1 MTPDNG
7 DFSRLRPPVNVNLLR
22 RRCRETGC
30 DRDPWVAAALNFLM
44 SNPNDP
50 QMLEVV
56 REALAACEL
65 QDTVSPDP
73 FRATNPVSLENLRGT
88 IGLGFIPP
96 FGVPWMITP
105 EMLMTHLLLTGR
117 SGGGKTTIIL
127 LILIQL
133 LKLGFR
139 IKIFDRKLDYAA
151 LVAFDNFVYWQLDHF
166 FTNWLAPPPGI
177 SFRTWINQFFEIF
190 GNYEDIRVATRGLL
204 AEKTLWI
211 YDRMRKAGSKRY
223 PTLKDVYHVIA
234 ELNYPRIS
242 NMARHQ
248 ETIMNRMDGLFAVFG
263 DHICSHRQ
271 LDWKAYLEADWAISL
286 NGIPSDFQNLF
297 ITVEIAKIYQYRV
310 THNLRSR
317 SLADLIVFD
326 EASTMFKKFYE
337 VREGT
342 YVLTDLLA
350 KSREW
355 GIGFVIG
362 TQTLSG
368 LADSVMANT
377 AIKIMVGGAGL
388 REDYDAFAGATG
400 MTLLQKEFLKR
411 LTIPGQACARDPRY
425 PYPFTLEVP
434 NVVK

>member
-1 MTPDNG
+1 MTPDADG
-7 DFSRLRPPVNVNLLR
+7 AHRLPPVNVNFLQ
-22 RRCRETGC
+22 RRCHETGC
-30 DRDPWVAAALNFLM
+30 DRDPWVAAALKCLKN
-44 SNPNDP
+44 NPNDP

-56 REALAACEL
+56 IEAFAACEL
-65 QDTVSPDP
+65 ADAVSPDP
-73 FRATNPVSLENLRGT
+73 FRATNPVSIKDLQGT
-88 IGLGFIPP
+88 IGLGFVPP
-96 FGVPWMITP
+96 FGLPWMITP
-105 EMLMTHLLLTGR
+105 EMLTTHVLVTGR

-127 LILIQL
+127 LLLIQL
-133 LKLGFR
+133 LQLGFR
-139 IKIFDRKLDYAA
+139 IKIFDRKLDFAA
-151 LVAFDNFVYWQLDHF
+151 LVAFENFVYWKLDHF
-166 FTNWLAPPPGI
+166 YTNWLTPPPGI

-204 AEKTLWI
+204 AEKTLWV
-211 YDRMRKAGSKRY
+211 YDGMRQAGSKQY
-223 PTLKDVYHVIA
+223 PTLKDVYRVIKSIKYPMLSHNSRYQ
-234 ELNYPRIS
+234 ESILNRL
-242 NMARHQ
+242 
-248 ETIMNRMDGLFAVFG
+248 DGLFAVFG

-310 THNLRSR
+310 AHNLRSH
-317 SLADLIVFD
+317 SLSDLLVFD
-326 EASTMFKKFYE
+326 EASTMFTKFRE

-355 GIGFVIG
+355 GMGFVIG

-388 REDYDAFAGATG
+388 REDYDAYAGATG
-400 MTLLQKEFLKR
+400 MTPTQKEFLKR

-425 PYPFTLEVP
+425 PHPFTLEVP